1 MRATV
6 SSKGQV
12 VLPAEVRRQ
21 LRLVEG
27 EELSVEVHGASVFL
41 RPLSEPRAYKKARH
55 HKSGL
60 PVMLALKPPKR
71 RVTAAEIAR
80 LHAQLA

>member
-1 MRATV
+1 MN
-6 SSKGQV
+6 G
-12 VLPAEVRRQ
+12 PASRPAV
-21 LRLVEG
+21 
-27 EELSVEVHGASVFL
+27 

-55 HKSGL
+55 PKSGL